1 MNEQTKFKFLARYID
16 LVVTGLISFM
26 IVISVVYLLK
36 YLLNFDTK
44 WLIVF
49 SFIIA
54 ISISPF
60 VSKIKIG
67 AKISQKYLEFLQKKF
82 KNE

>member
-1 MNEQTKFKFLARYID
+1 MIDNKFKFLARYID
-16 LVVTGLISFM
+16 LVTTGFISFI
-26 IVISVVYLLK
+26 IVVSFVYLLK
-36 YLLNFDTK
+36 YLLNFNTK
-44 WLIVF
+44 WLIIF

-54 ISISPF
+54 IFISPF

-67 AKISQKYLEFLQKKF
+67 AKISQKYLEFLEKKF